1 MFPVS
6 DSDMLGKFK
15 VVGKVSEA
23 SYDILTNC
31 SNAAFR
37 LLILILTPFF
47 FCIVFQIDYFNNKV
61 ICDLIEQN
69 RKGILSI
76 LDEGCRNIGNVSD
89 QVKNQIPF
97 LHAKHFTI

>member
-6 DSDMLGKFK
+6 DLDMLGKFK

-23 SYDILTNC
+23 SHDILTNC

-47 FCIVFQIDYFNNKV
+47 SVLYFRLTTSTTK
-61 ICDLIEQN
+61 
-69 RKGILSI
+69 SY
-76 LDEGCRNIGNVSD
+76 
-89 QVKNQIPF
+89 
-97 LHAKHFTI
+97 AT